1 MVPSQLPHNE
11 ELQPL
16 EQPDLVPQL
25 PPEEQGQLLLLT
37 QLHAEEVVR
46 VVSLLP
52 QQLSISLEISSGSI
66 PDAVPP
72 QQLAA
77 SVGVGT
83 NIFTASVPAKTNPP
97 ARSETIS
104 TRPTILFVLKK
115 AFVFFSSYRKLT
127 VLTTIMR
134 HRW

>member
-1 MVPSQLPHNE
+1 MVPSQLPHDE

-52 QQLSISLEISSGSI
+52 QQLPVSLETPSVAGS
-66 PDAVPP
+66 DSLLP
-72 QQLAA
+72 QQSDA

-83 NIFTASVPAKTNPP
+83 NIFTANAPAKTNPP

-104 TRPTILFVLKK
+104 TRPTIRFVLKK
-115 AFVFFSSYRKLT
+115 AFIFSSPH
-127 VLTTIMR
+127 IED
-134 HRW
+134 

>member
-1 MVPSQLPHNE
+1 MLQIVPSQLPQDE

-52 QQLSISLEISSGSI
+52 QSLSIPLELTSVAGPDSL
-66 PDAVPP
+66 PP
-72 QQLAA
+72 QQSDA
-77 SVGVGT
+77 SVGEGT
-83 NIFTASVPAKTNPP
+83 RFYDALFT
-97 ARSETIS
+97 
-104 TRPTILFVLKK
+104 LFK
-115 AFVFFSSYRKLT
+115 
-127 VLTTIMR
+127 
-134 HRW
+134 

>member
-52 QQLSISLEISSGSI
+52 QQFSSSLELSSE
-66 PDAVPP
+66 V
-72 QQLAA
+72 
-77 SVGVGT
+77 VT
-83 NIFTASVPAKTNPP
+83 
-97 ARSETIS
+97 
-104 TRPTILFVLKK
+104 
-115 AFVFFSSYRKLT
+115 
-127 VLTTIMR
+127 
-134 HRW
+134 